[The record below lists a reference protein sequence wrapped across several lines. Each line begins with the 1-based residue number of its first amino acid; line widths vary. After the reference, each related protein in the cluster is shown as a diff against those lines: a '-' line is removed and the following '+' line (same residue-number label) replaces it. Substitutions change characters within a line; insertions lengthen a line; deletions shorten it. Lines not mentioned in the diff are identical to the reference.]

1 MFWGF
6 QQELI
11 RERERELARDLERAA
26 LRREA
31 KRRPAPSEPVVLRL
45 CTVNDDDCLDQLATL
60 NGVRAP
66 IGRYVVAEVD
76 GVVVAALPLAGG
88 PPLTDPFRRTAHLVP
103 LLELRAR
110 QLDGHRSRFSF
121 GLRRARRNWATS

>member
-6 QQELI
+6 HEELV

-26 LRREA
+26 LRRER
-31 KRRPAPSEPVVLRL
+31 KERPAPSEAVVLRL
-45 CTVNDDDCLDQLATL
+45 CTVNDDGCLDQLAVL
-60 NGVRAP
+60 NGVPAP
-66 IGRYVVAEVD
+66 IGRHVVAEVD

-88 PPLTDPFRRTAHLVP
+88 PTLTDPFRRTAHLVP

-110 QLDGHRSRFSF
+110 QLDGRRSRFSF
-121 GLRRARRNWATS
+121 GLRRTRRYWATS